1 MDAVDFPLERAPKRL
16 IVFNESIA
24 YTDAVGCLVFM
35 LVFYFMFQ
43 QAFLDYP
50 TASTLML

>member
-24 YTDAVGCLVFM
+24 YTDAVGCPVFM
-35 LVFYFMFQ
+35 LVFYFVQ
-43 QAFLDYP
+43 QAFLDCP
-50 TASTLML
+50 TASTMML

>member
-24 YTDAVGCLVFM
+24 YTDAVGCFLFLGLCHV
-35 LVFYFMFQ
+35 VQ
-43 QAFLDYP
+43 QTFFGSP